1 MATGTDRRR
10 FGGGRKVI
18 AGAAAVAAT
27 IAWLAGWPG
36 NADAARDGSARAAA
50 RTEATQPVVLSLPA
64 RPGSRQIVVSPDGGV
79 ASITAALDL
88 AEDGDRIVVRAG
100 VYREPTITVEK
111 SVELIGEGWPVLDGE
126 GSREI
131 MVIYA
136 NDVIISGLL
145 FRNVGRSMI
154 EDRAALRVAG
164 AAECR
169 IEGNIFEEAFF
180 GVYLQKA
187 GRCTVAGNLM
197 SARGST
203 ESTSGNG
210 VHVYSSRD
218 VTVRDNRITGFRDGI
233 YLEFSRGAVV
243 ERNRSKSNVRY
254 GLHFMYSDSSAYR
267 SNHFADNNAGVAVMY
282 SHHVEMV
289 GNEFLRNRGSGSYG
303 LLLKEV
309 YDARLAEN
317 RFAENSVALLADGA
331 GRIIVDRNEFRRN
344 GWAIKLMASTTDGR
358 FTRNNFLG
366 NSFDV
371 STNSRQNS
379 NTFEG
384 NFWEEYGGYDL
395 DRDGVGDVPH
405 RPVRLFSLVVEEN
418 APAMIV
424 LRSLFVALLDRAER
438 VVPALTPAT
447 LLDTAPSMRA
457 L

>member
-1 MATGTDRRR
+1 
-10 FGGGRKVI
+10 
-18 AGAAAVAAT
+18 
-27 IAWLAGWPG
+27 
-36 NADAARDGSARAAA
+36 
-50 RTEATQPVVLSLPA
+50 VV
-64 RPGSRQIVVSPDGGV
+64 
-79 ASITAALDL
+79 SITAALDL
-88 AEDGDRIVVRAG
+88 AEDGDRIIVRAG
-100 VYREPTITVEK
+100 TYREPTIVVEK

-136 NDVIISGLL
+136 DDVVVSGLH

-164 AAECR
+164 ALGCR
-169 IEGNIFEEAFF
+169 VEGNVFEEAFF

-187 GRCTVAGNLM
+187 ERCTVAGNLM
-197 SARGST
+197 SAKGST

-210 VHVYSSRD
+210 VHVYSSRGTI
-218 VTVRDNRITGFRDGI
+218 VSDNRISGFRDGI

-243 ERNRSKSNVRY
+243 ERNRSHGNVRY

-267 SNHFADNNAGVAVMY
+267 SNYFADNNAGVAVMY
-282 SHHVEMV
+282 SHHVDML

-309 YDARLAEN
+309 YDARLADN

-331 GRIIVDRNEFRRN
+331 GRIVADRNEFRRN

-358 FTRNNFLG
+358 FTRNNFVG

-371 STNSRQNS
+371 STNSRQNA

-447 LLDTAPSMRA
+447 LIDNAPSMRA
-457 L
+457 LR